1 MMSTRYIVVSIAIC
15 LASSPWAHSQEA
27 DKAASPQNVIPVY
40 FLVDASGS
48 MLGQNMTEAELL
60 LNALSLPQDQL
71 VSVTYFGS
79 APTTPGADLCFETLD
94 VPAPT
99 RRGEN
104 FLLQPPKLGGRHDK
118 TAITNALNTVL
129 GKVAGPAKIVL
140 ITDGDEEC
148 DENFDGVRERHPS
161 AEIEVRQVGN
171 SPNAELQK
179 LEKRFPAKPAG
190 VLSAPIFN
198 LEFRAGPTIA
208 DSDAWALAGWYD
220 RRLWLFAVLGL
231 LASAWLWGSSFGRR
245 ANAYENA
252 TKLLEQKRREFVD
265 KGIESEEQLA
275 SKLPEQLDIDT
286 VNEVGR
292 PDAWR
297 SVYAFIVA
305 AMLGAPLIFFDFQYP
320 ERASWIATFVLG
332 CALLYLLVFVVR
344 KARPNTEGGR
354 IKSYIKSIRAVPLT
368 MILGLSGIGFVTW
381 ACWVDLGKAQDAT
394 WFVLSSSLSAGLA
407 VSASAPLLFVGSKWW
422 QFEMAKTTYHH
433 TYTEAISEKHRE
445 QRINDKRI
453 KDDWFNFRSQHAAW
467 RPEVEFNLFG
477 RLAQIWS
484 RNANKAREIVVE
496 KLRSIAISAGGDAAS
511 ADGKK
516 RLEEFLDSRSVAK
529 RIRSFLD
536 NDYTREKMVPLDGW
550 TSLADALE
558 KKNDRQ
564 IATAYVELAK
574 SLTEMVATTG

>member
-1 MMSTRYIVVSIAIC
+1 MMSTRNIVVSIAIC
-15 LASSPWAHSQEA
+15 LASTSWAHSQGADEA
-27 DKAASPQNVIPVY
+27 ARPQKIIPVY

-60 LNALSLPQDQL
+60 LSALSLPQDQL
-71 VSVTYFGS
+71 VSVTYFGGQP
-79 APTTPGADLCFETLD
+79 ATPGADLCFETLD
-94 VPAPT
+94 VPSPT
-99 RRGEN
+99 RRGEH
-104 FLLQPPKLGGRHDK
+104 FLPQPPKLGGKHDK

-129 GKVAGPAKIVL
+129 GEVAGPAKIIL

-148 DENFDGVRERHPS
+148 DENFDGVRESHPN
-161 AEIEVRQVGN
+161 AEIQVRQVGN

-179 LEKRFPAKPAG
+179 LEKRSPVEPVGA
-190 VLSAPIFN
+190 LSAPIFN
-198 LEFRAGPTIA
+198 LEFRAGSTIA
-208 DSDAWALAGWYD
+208 NLDAWALAGWYE

-245 ANAYENA
+245 ANAYEIA

-275 SKLPEQLDIDT
+275 SKLPELLEIQT
-286 VNEVGR
+286 VSEVGR

-297 SVYAFIVA
+297 SVYAFVVA

-332 CALLYLLVFVVR
+332 FILLYLLVFVVR
-344 KARPNTEGGR
+344 KARPNIEGGR
-354 IKSYIKSIRAVPLT
+354 TKSHIKSIRAVPIT
-368 MILGLSGIGFVTW
+368 MVLGLSGIGLVTW
-381 ACWVDLGKAQDAT
+381 ACWVDLGKAQGAT
-394 WFVLSSSLSAGLA
+394 WFVLSASLSAALA

-433 TYTEAISEKHRE
+433 TYTEAISERIRE
-445 QRINDKRI
+445 QRRNDKRI

-467 RPEVEFNLFG
+467 RPEVEFTLFG
-477 RLAQIWS
+477 RLAQLWS
-484 RNANKAREIVVE
+484 RDANKAREIVVE
-496 KLRSIAISAGGDAAS
+496 KLRSIAIFAGGDDAS

-529 RIRSFLD
+529 RIRSFLE
-536 NDYTREKMVPLDGW
+536 NDYTREKIVPLDGW

-558 KKNDRQ
+558 KRNDRR
-564 IATAYVELAK
+564 IAAAYVQLAK
-574 SLTEMVATTG
+574 SLTEMGATTG